1 MLRSAP
7 CFSTD
12 DMRYFFCGLVVAML
26 GLSVQAQEISLRHAL
41 EGGGREALF
50 SLTERFNAA
59 QKGKARVALE
69 DLAEISDKHRLPVMA
84 LLDLDD
90 SRDFFGTRPRFK
102 PAHQAAAEV
111 GQRLTRSVFYPLI
124 ADAVSDSAGRIEAL
138 PLGLSLPA
146 LFWNKLQ
153 FRQAGLDPEHAPVT
167 WHDVQDAAGALF
179 DKGSRCPL
187 TSSRFAWVHLENVA
201 AQHSEALVNKPGQIQ
216 FNNLIGVKHLAL
228 LSSWNKSSYFR
239 YFGAG
244 READAHFLSGECAML
259 TGEASFYAEARRAGM
274 DFGIGALPY
283 YDDVYAANRARV
295 LPTGASLWLLAG
307 RTKDEYRLA
316 MRFVAFLTQPAS
328 QRDWIKAT
336 AFLPMTRDA
345 VLALRESGSPP
356 ALLQAAELRLSSS
369 VMTARPR
376 GADTLASLHE
386 ALSEEMPFVWRDE
399 KPAKLALDQAMQRVN
414 AGRLPEA
421 PKQPAK
427 KPGRL

>member
-1 MLRSAP
+1 MLVLP
-7 CFSTD
+7 
-12 DMRYFFCGLVVAML
+12 
-26 GLSVQAQEISLRHAL
+26 VQAQEISLRHAL
-41 EGGGREALF
+41 EGGARESLLG
-50 SLTERFNAA
+50 LTERFNAA
-59 QKGKARVALE
+59 QKGKARVLLE
-69 DLAEISDKHRLPVMA
+69 DLSSVREKHQLPVMA
-84 LLDLDD
+84 LLDAND

-102 PAHQAAAEV
+102 PLHQAASET
-111 GQRLTRSVFYPLI
+111 GQRQARGGFYPLI
-124 ADAVSDSAGRIEAL
+124 ADAVSDGSGRMEAL

-146 LFWNKLQ
+146 LFWNKAQ

-167 WHDVQDAAGALF
+167 WRDVQGAAGALF
-179 DKGSRCPL
+179 DQGSRCPL

-274 DFGIGALPY
+274 DVGIGALPY

-307 RTKDEYRLA
+307 RTRDEYRLA
-316 MRFVAFLTQPAS
+316 VRFVAFLTQPAS
-328 QRDWIKAT
+328 QRDWVKAT

-345 VLALRESGSPP
+345 VLALRQSGSPP
-356 ALLQAAELRLSSS
+356 ALLQAAELRLSSP

-376 GADTLASLHE
+376 GVDTLASLHE

-399 KPAKLALDQAMQRVN
+399 KPAKLALDQAMQRAN
-414 AGRLPEA
+414 AGRLPDV
-421 PKQPAK
+421 PKPPAK